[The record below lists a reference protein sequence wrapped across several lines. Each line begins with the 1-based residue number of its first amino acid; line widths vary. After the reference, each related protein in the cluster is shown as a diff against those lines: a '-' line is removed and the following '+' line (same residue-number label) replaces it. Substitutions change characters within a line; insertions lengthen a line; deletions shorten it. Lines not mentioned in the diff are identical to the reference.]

1 MILKVLLL
9 TIVILAIAFVGFA
22 ISILIKKN
30 GRFPELHIGKNKHL
44 QEKGI
49 ACATSQ
55 DKMEQAKA
63 KKSRQFNQQSLLD
76 KELNSL

>member
-1 MILKVLLL
+1 MFTVLLL
-9 TIVILAIAFVGFA
+9 TVALLAIGFVGFA
-22 ISILIKKN
+22 VTILIKKN
-30 GRFPELHIGKNKHL
+30 GKFPELHIGKNKHL

-49 ACATSQ
+49 GCATSQ

-63 KKSRQFNQQSLLD
+63 KKSLQFKQYTLLE

>member
-1 MILKVLLL
+1 MFTVLLL
-9 TIVILAIAFVGFA
+9 TVGLLAIGFVGFA
-22 ISILIKKN
+22 VTILIKKD
-30 GRFPELHIGKNKHL
+30 GKFPELHIGKNKYL

-63 KKSRQFNQQSLLD
+63 KKSNRFKQYTLLD